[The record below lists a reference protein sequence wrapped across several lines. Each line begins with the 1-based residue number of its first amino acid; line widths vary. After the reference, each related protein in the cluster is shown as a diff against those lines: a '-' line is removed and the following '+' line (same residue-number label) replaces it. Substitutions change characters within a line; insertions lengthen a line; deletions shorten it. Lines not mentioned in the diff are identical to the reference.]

1 MEEARSGLA
10 REVTLSKAIILLISS
25 LLVVTVI
32 GTSIGYLFFW
42 NKYQKVS
49 KEDAAVTQ
57 AMTYVEKY
65 PKDYRSYLAVGAVY
79 LRKDDPVTA
88 MEWFKKAQQMKK
100 DDLTVKYNMGLAYF
114 AMKNYDEAIKL
125 MTPLA
130 EKNQMNFEVHYYLGG
145 VYYAKGDYDKAIERF
160 KWALLLQ
167 PSAADANLFIAKTYY
182 KKGDKKSAE
191 KHLGTALRMVPNYKE
206 ALELK
211 AAMTA
216 NKPID

>member
-10 REVTLSKAIILLISS
+10 REITLSKALILLIAA
-25 LLVVTVI
+25 LLIVSGI
-32 GTSIGYLFFW
+32 GTAVGYTFFW
-42 NKYQKVS
+42 NKYEKVS

-79 LRKDDPVTA
+79 LRKDDPMTA
-88 MEWFKKAQQMKK
+88 MEWFKKADQMKK
-100 DDLTVKYNMGLAYF
+100 GDLTVKYNMGLAYF
-114 AMKNYDEAIKL
+114 AMKNYDEAVKL

-160 KWALLLQ
+160 KWTLMLQ
-167 PSAADANLFIAKTYY
+167 PGAADANLFAAKAYY
-182 KKGDKKSAE
+182 KKGDKKYAQLHLE
-191 KHLGTALRMVPNYKE
+191 KALKMVPNYKE
-206 ALELK
+206 ALEFK
-211 AAMTA
+211 EAMTA